1 MTDMQLMRINLS
13 LVSHTNIG
21 KTTLARTLLGRD
33 IGEVADR
40 PHVTETTDDYVLI
53 RATDGCSELVLWDT
67 PGFGDSVRLAA
78 RLEGRSNPI
87 GWFLSEVWDR
97 VSNKASWLNQR
108 ALKHVRDTSSVV
120 LYLVNAS
127 ESPKACAYIAAEM
140 KILAWINKPV
150 IVLLNQMGKPRE
162 KEVEE
167 AELKQWEEYMA
178 DFPLVKKVLPM
189 DAFARCWVQEFAL
202 FDAIGEVLTE
212 EQKVTFESLREA
224 WSRQRRA
231 IYSSSVQAI
240 ADYMTQLA
248 VDHEDLSDYSLTE
261 QVKDWGRRLGVIK
274 LQSGPIEDAK
284 NALAARAAD
293 ALCALTQRLID
304 AHGLEGSGV
313 KRELLRRL
321 KTDWT
326 VNAAANPKGA
336 AIVGAVG
343 AGAASGLAT
352 DLATGGLSAGLGT
365 LLGTVIGAIGGAG
378 AALAYNQVKG
388 IHSTRVSWSKMALQ
402 NYLLEAVLLYL
413 AVAHFGRGRGYWE
426 ESEAPAFWKDVVIAQ
441 MKKQPTEYDPTAL
454 SDPDAIESLS
464 SKTTDTVIRAVLHDL
479 YPTSRIH

>member
-53 RATDGCSELVLWDT
+53 RASDGCSELVLWDT
-67 PGFGDSVRLAA
+67 PGFGDSVRLAS
-78 RLEGRSNPI
+78 RLEGRANPI

-127 ESPKACAYIAAEM
+127 ESPAACSYIAAEM
-140 KILAWINKPV
+140 KILTWINKPV

-162 KEVEE
+162 PAIES
-167 AELKQWEEYMA
+167 AEIKQWEDYMA
-178 DFPLVKKVLPM
+178 AFPLVKKVLPM

-202 FDAIGEVLTE
+202 FDAIGDVLTA
-212 EQKVTFESLREA
+212 EQKVTYESLREA

-231 IYSSSVQAI
+231 IYSTSIEAI
-240 ADYMTQLA
+240 ANYMTQLA
-248 VDHEDLSDYSLTE
+248 VDHEELSDYSLTE

-293 ALCALTQRLID
+293 SLCALTQRLLD
-304 AHGLEGSGV
+304 AHGVEGTGV
-313 KRELLRRL
+313 KREILRRL

-326 VNAAANPKGA
+326 VHTAANPKGA

-343 AGAASGLAT
+343 TGAASGLAA

-388 IHSTRVSWSKMALQ
+388 VHGTRVSWSKMAMQ
-402 NYLLEAVLLYL
+402 NFLLEAVLLYS

-426 ESEAPAFWKDVVIAQ
+426 ESEAPAFWKDVVIGE
-441 MKKQPTEYDPTAL
+441 MKKQPQEYDTTNL
-454 SDPDAIESLS
+454 TDPDAIESLS
-464 SKTTDTVIRAVLHDL
+464 SKTTDTVIRGVLFAL
-479 YPTSRIH
+479 YQRAP

>member
-1 MTDMQLMRINLS
+1 MADQQVMRINLS

-40 PHVTETTDDYVLI
+40 PHVTETNDDYVLI

-78 RLEGRSNPI
+78 RIEGRANPV

-97 VSNKASWLNQR
+97 MSNKALWLNQR

-127 ESPKACAYIAAEM
+127 ESPKACSYIAAEM
-140 KILAWINKPV
+140 KILNWIGKPI

-162 KEVEE
+162 QEVEA
-167 AELKQWEEYMA
+167 AELQAWTDYMR
-178 DFPLVKKVLPM
+178 DYPLVKTVLPM

-202 FDAIGEVLTE
+202 FEAIGNVLTD
-212 EQKVTFESLREA
+212 EQRVTFDALRDA

-231 IYSSSVQAI
+231 IYSTSIDALSS
-240 ADYMTQLA
+240 YLTQLA
-248 VDHEDLSDYSLTE
+248 LDHEELSNYSLTE
-261 QVKDWGRRLGVIK
+261 QVKDWGRKLGVVK

-293 ALCALTQRLID
+293 SLVALTQRLID
-304 AHGLEGSGV
+304 AHQLEGSGV
-313 KRELLRRL
+313 KREILRRL

-326 VNAAANPKGA
+326 VHSAANPKGA
-336 AIVGAVG
+336 ALVGAVG
-343 AGAASGLAT
+343 AGAASGIAA
-352 DLATGGLSAGLGT
+352 DVATGGLSLGLGT

-388 IHSTRVSWSKMALQ
+388 VHGTRVSWSKMALQ
-402 NYLLEAVLLYL
+402 NFLLEAVLLYL

-426 ESEAPAFWKDVVIAQ
+426 ESEAPAFWKDLVIAEIG
-441 MKKQPTEYDPTAL
+441 KQPKDFDPTTL
-454 SDPDAIESLS
+454 TDPDQIESLN
-464 SKTTDTVIRAVLHDL
+464 KTTTDSVIRGVLYAL
-479 YPTSRIH
+479 YKRAP

>member
-1 MTDMQLMRINLS
+1 MSDQQLMRINLS

-40 PHVTETTDDYVLI
+40 PHVTETNDDYVLI
-53 RATDGCSELVLWDT
+53 RASDGCSELVLWDT
-67 PGFGDSVRLAA
+67 PGFGDSVRLAK
-78 RLEGRSNPI
+78 RLEGRANPI
-87 GWFLSEVWDR
+87 GWFMSEVWDR
-97 VSNKASWLNQR
+97 MSNKALWLNQR

-127 ESPKACAYIAAEM
+127 ESPQACSYIAAEM
-140 KILAWINKPV
+140 QILSWIGKPV

-162 KEVEE
+162 QDVEE
-167 AELKQWEEYMA
+167 AELKRWQDYMGQY
-178 DFPLVKKVLPM
+178 PLVKNVLPM

-202 FDAIGEVLTE
+202 FDAIANVLSD
-212 EQKVTFESLREA
+212 EQKVTFEALREA

-231 IYSSSVQAI
+231 VYSTSIAAI

-248 VDHEDLSDYSLTE
+248 VDHEELSNYSLTE
-261 QVKDWGRRLGVIK
+261 QVKDWGRRLGVVK

-293 ALCALTQRLID
+293 CLCALTQRLID
-304 AHGLEGSGV
+304 AHQLEGSGV
-313 KRELLRRL
+313 KREILRRL

-326 VNAAANPKGA
+326 INTAANPKGA

-343 AGAASGLAT
+343 AGAATGLAA
-352 DLATGGLSAGLGT
+352 DIGTGGLSAGLGT

-388 IHSTRVSWSKMALQ
+388 VHGTRVSWSKIALQ
-402 NYLLEAVLLYL
+402 NFLLEAVLLYL

-426 ESEAPAFWKDVVIAQ
+426 ESEAPAFWKDVVIAE
-441 MKKQPTEYDPTAL
+441 MKKLPKEYDTTPLT
-454 SDPDAIESLS
+454 DPDAIESLS
-464 SKTTDTVIRAVLHDL
+464 KQTTDAVIRGVLYDL
-479 YPTSRIH
+479 YKKAP

>member
-1 MTDMQLMRINLS
+1 MSDQQLMRINLS

-40 PHVTETTDDYVLI
+40 PHVTETNDDYVLI
-53 RATDGCSELVLWDT
+53 RASDGCSELVLWDT
-67 PGFGDSVRLAA
+67 PGFGDSVRLAK
-78 RLEGRSNPI
+78 RLEGRANPI
-87 GWFLSEVWDR
+87 GWFMSEVWDR
-97 VSNKASWLNQR
+97 MSNKALWLNQR

-127 ESPKACAYIAAEM
+127 ESPQACSYIAAEM
-140 KILAWINKPV
+140 QILSWIGKPV

-162 KEVEE
+162 QDVEE
-167 AELKQWEEYMA
+167 AELKRWQDYMGQY
-178 DFPLVKKVLPM
+178 PLVKNVLPM

-202 FDAIGEVLTE
+202 FDAIANVLSD
-212 EQKVTFESLREA
+212 EQKVTFEALREA

-231 IYSSSVQAI
+231 VYSTSIEAI

-248 VDHEDLSDYSLTE
+248 VDHEELSNYSLTE
-261 QVKDWGRRLGVIK
+261 QVKDWGRRLGVVK

-293 ALCALTQRLID
+293 CLCALTQRLID
-304 AHGLEGSGV
+304 AHQLEGSGV
-313 KRELLRRL
+313 KREILRRL

-326 VNAAANPKGA
+326 INTAANPKGA

-343 AGAASGLAT
+343 AGAATGLAA
-352 DLATGGLSAGLGT
+352 DIGTGGLSAGLGT

-388 IHSTRVSWSKMALQ
+388 VHQTR
-402 NYLLEAVLLYL
+402 
-413 AVAHFGRGRGYWE
+413 
-426 ESEAPAFWKDVVIAQ
+426 
-441 MKKQPTEYDPTAL
+441 
-454 SDPDAIESLS
+454 
-464 SKTTDTVIRAVLHDL
+464 
-479 YPTSRIH
+479 